1 MNNVIQV
8 FEHTTLPVGG
18 PFTPGHFKFLV
29 HYNERH
35 GNQFFAIGLDRIYFR
50 NYVGVIQVGSLTIEI
65 LPKADKVPDSPTQKK
80 KWQSALIEMLRQSG
94 FIRVASMSDA
104 RLRLRSSSLLDIYF
118 ESFLA
123 EVDELVHHGL
133 VRKYRQTYGNLP
145 TLKGRILFQQH
156 LAKNII
162 HREQFF
168 TAHLFYDRNNPF
180 NQILRVALDVLVRV
194 SSNPHL
200 IALARSL
207 AVLFED
213 VDVVEVT
220 DRTFNRLSY
229 TRNTERYRRA
239 LQLARLI
246 ILNYSP
252 DIRGGR
258 EDVLAILF
266 DMNSLF
272 ERYVY
277 VQLKRA
283 EAKQAFRRISFRA
296 QVSCRFWS
304 ADDMQK
310 SIRPDII
317 AQIGTGPDYE
327 RVVMDTK
334 WKIPGDGKP
343 SAADLQQMHAYN
355 VQFGARRSFLLYPR
369 VGTKADVQGRFSR
382 GEALQPSFD
391 HNCAMVF
398 LELFE
403 GDKLRRDLGKNL
415 AAMLTNS
422 RAGFKEHPG
431 LI

>member
-1 MNNVIQV
+1 MSNVIQV

-18 PFTPGHFKFLV
+18 QFTPDHFKFLV
-29 HYNERH
+29 HYNERN
-35 GNQFFAIGLDRIYFR
+35 GNRFFAVGLDRIYFR

-65 LPKADKVPDSPTQKK
+65 LPKADKVPDSPAQKQ
-80 KWQSALIEMLRQSG
+80 KWQGALLEMLRQSG

-133 VRKYRQTYGNLP
+133 VRKYRQTCGNLP
-145 TLKGRILFQQH
+145 TLKGRILFQRH
-156 LAKNII
+156 LAKNIV
-162 HREQFF
+162 HRERFF
-168 TAHLFYDRNNPF
+168 TAHVFYDRNNPF

-200 IALARSL
+200 VALARRL
-207 AVLFED
+207 AILFED
-213 VDVVEVT
+213 VDGVEVT
-220 DRTFNRLSY
+220 DRTFSRLPY
-229 TRNTERYRRA
+229 TRNTERYGRA

-252 DIRGGR
+252 DVRGGR

-266 DMNSLF
+266 DMNLLF
-272 ERYVY
+272 ERFVY

-283 EAKQAFRRISFRA
+283 EAKQALRRISFKA
-296 QVSCRFWS
+296 QVSRTFWS
-304 ADDMQK
+304 ADSMQK

-317 AQIGTGPDYE
+317 AQIGTGPDHE

-343 SAADLQQMHAYN
+343 GEADLQQMHAYN

-369 VGTKADVQGRFSR
+369 VGNQVDIQGRFFQ
-382 GEALQPSFD
+382 GEALLPSFG
-391 HNCAMVF
+391 HNCGMVF
-398 LELFE
+398 LELFD
-403 GDKLRRDLGKNL
+403 GNKLGNDLGKEL
-415 AAMLTNS
+415 VAMLTS
-422 RAGFKEHPG
+422 AD
-431 LI
+431 

>member
-1 MNNVIQV
+1 MSNVIQV

-18 PFTPGHFKFLV
+18 QFTPDHFKCLV
-29 HYNERH
+29 QHNERH
-35 GNQFFAIGLDRIYFR
+35 SNRFFAVGLNRIHFR

-65 LPKADKVPDSPTQKK
+65 LPKADKVPDSRAQKP
-80 KWQSALIEMLRQSG
+80 KWRGVLLEMLRQSG
-94 FIRVASMSDA
+94 FIRVASLSDA

-123 EVDELVHHGL
+123 GVDELAHHGL
-133 VRKYRQTYGNLP
+133 VRKYRQTCGNLT
-145 TLKGRILFQQH
+145 TLKGRILFQKH
-156 LAKNII
+156 LAKNIV
-162 HREQFF
+162 HRERFF
-168 TAHLFYDRNNPF
+168 TAHVFYDRNNPF
-180 NQILRVALDVLVRV
+180 NQILRVALDVLIRI

-200 IALARSL
+200 VARASGLAI
-207 AVLFED
+207 LFED
-213 VDVVEVT
+213 VDGIEVT
-220 DRTFNRLSY
+220 DRSFSRLPY

-283 EAKQAFRRISFRA
+283 EVKQGLRRISFRA
-296 QVSCRFWS
+296 QVPHRFWS
-304 ADDMQK
+304 ADGVQK

-317 AQIGTGPDYE
+317 AQIDTGPNHE
-327 RVVMDTK
+327 RVIMDTK
-334 WKIPGDGKP
+334 WKIPNDGKP
-343 SAADLQQMHAYN
+343 GDADLQQMHAYN
-355 VQFGARRSFLLYPR
+355 VQFGARRSFLLYPK
-369 VGTKADVQGRFSR
+369 VSNQVEVQGRFSQ
-382 GEALQPSFD
+382 GEALEPSFD
-391 HNCAMVF
+391 HNCGMLF

-403 GDKLRRDLGKNL
+403 GNKLRSDLGKEL
-415 AAMLTNS
+415 VKRLTS
-422 RAGFKEHPG
+422 TD
-431 LI
+431 

>member
-1 MNNVIQV
+1 MSNVIQV

-18 PFTPGHFKFLV
+18 QFTPNHFKCLV
-29 HYNERH
+29 QYNERH
-35 GNQFFAIGLDRIYFR
+35 GNRFFAVGLNRIHFR

-65 LPKADKVPDSPTQKK
+65 LPKADRIPDSPIQKQ
-80 KWQSALIEMLRQSG
+80 KWQGALLEMLQQSG

-118 ESFLA
+118 DSFLA

-133 VRKYRQTYGNLP
+133 VRKYRQTCGNLP
-145 TLKGRILFQQH
+145 TLKGRILFQRH
-156 LAKNII
+156 LAKNIV
-162 HREQFF
+162 HRERFF
-168 TAHLFYDRNNPF
+168 TAHVFYDRNNLF

-200 IALARSL
+200 VALARSL
-207 AVLFED
+207 AILFED
-213 VDVVEVT
+213 VEGVEVT
-220 DRTFNRLSY
+220 DRTFSRLPY

-252 DIRGGR
+252 DVRGGR

-272 ERYVY
+272 ERFIY

-283 EAKQAFRRISFRA
+283 EAKQALHRISFKA
-296 QVSCRFWS
+296 QVSRRFWS
-304 ADDMQK
+304 ADGMQK

-317 AQIGTGPDYE
+317 ARVGTGPDHE

-334 WKIPGDGKP
+334 WKIPGDGRP
-343 SAADLQQMHAYN
+343 GDADLQQMHAYN

-369 VGTKADVQGRFSR
+369 VGNQVDIQGRFSQ
-382 GEALQPSFD
+382 GEALQSSFD
-391 HNCAMVF
+391 HNCGMVF
-398 LELFE
+398 LELFD
-403 GDKLRRDLGKNL
+403 GNKLRNDLGKEL
-415 AAMLTNS
+415 VVMLTTV
-422 RAGFKEHPG
+422 E
-431 LI
+431 

>member
-1 MNNVIQV
+1 MSNVIQV

-18 PFTPGHFKFLV
+18 QFTPDHFQCLV
-29 HYNERH
+29 QYNERH
-35 GNQFFAIGLDRIYFR
+35 GNRFFAVGLNRIHFR

-65 LPKADKVPDSPTQKK
+65 LPKADKVPDSPAQKQ
-80 KWQSALIEMLRQSG
+80 KWQGALLDMLRQSG

-118 ESFLA
+118 ESFLD

-133 VRKYRQTYGNLP
+133 VRKYRQSCGNLT
-145 TLKGRILFQQH
+145 TLKGRILFQRH
-156 LAKNII
+156 LARNIV
-162 HREQFF
+162 HRERFF
-168 TAHLFYDRNNPF
+168 TAHMFYDRNNPF
-180 NQILRVALDVLVRV
+180 NQVLRVALDVLIRV

-207 AVLFED
+207 AILFED
-213 VDVVEVT
+213 VDGIEVT
-220 DRTFNRLSY
+220 DRTFSRLPY

-252 DIRGGR
+252 DISGGR

-272 ERYVY
+272 ERFVY

-283 EAKQAFRRISFRA
+283 EAKQALGRISFKA
-296 QVSCRFWS
+296 QVYREFWL
-304 ADDMQK
+304 ADSMRK
-310 SIRPDII
+310 SIRPDIVV
-317 AQIGTGPDYE
+317 QIGTGPDQE

-343 SAADLQQMHAYN
+343 GDADLQQMHAYN
-355 VQFGARRSFLLYPR
+355 VQFGARRSFLLYPK
-369 VGTKADVQGRFSR
+369 VGNQLDIQGRFSQ
-382 GEALQPSFD
+382 GKALEPSFA
-391 HNCAMVF
+391 HNCGMVF
-398 LELFE
+398 LELFV
-403 GDKLRRDLGKNL
+403 GDKLRNDLGKEL
-415 AAMLTNS
+415 VERLTG
-422 RAGFKEHPG
+422 AD
-431 LI
+431 